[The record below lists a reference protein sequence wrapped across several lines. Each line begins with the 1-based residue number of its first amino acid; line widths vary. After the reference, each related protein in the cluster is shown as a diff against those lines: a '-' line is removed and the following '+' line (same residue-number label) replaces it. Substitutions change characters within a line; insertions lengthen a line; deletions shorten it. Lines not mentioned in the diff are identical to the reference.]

1 MEEPG
6 FYSIHLPTSPL
17 HRSIDLLR
25 PFARPFRMFH
35 ILLIVFHFFIVEQNI
50 GRFKLCENKAQE

>member
-1 MEEPG
+1 MEETG
-6 FYSIHLPTSPL
+6 FYSIHLPTSHL
-17 HRSIDLLR
+17 HRSIDLLII
-25 PFARPFRMFH
+25 AKPFRMFH